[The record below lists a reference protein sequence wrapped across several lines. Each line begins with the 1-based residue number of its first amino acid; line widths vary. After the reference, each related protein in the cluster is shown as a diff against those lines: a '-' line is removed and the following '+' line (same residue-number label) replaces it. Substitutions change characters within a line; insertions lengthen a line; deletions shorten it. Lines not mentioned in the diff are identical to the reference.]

1 MTKVEL
7 FEAIRRDRYGQQKS
21 VREIARDRGIH
32 RRTVRQ
38 ALESAV
44 PPARKRVERE
54 APVLTAAM
62 CQLIDAWLEG
72 DREAPRKQ
80 RHTARRIWQRLRSEQ
95 DFRGAESTVRR
106 FVGRRR
112 RELGAGRKDVTIILV
127 HEPGAEAEVDWYEA
141 AVDFPGG
148 RQTVQVFAMRACYS
162 GREFHM
168 AFPRATQRAFLEA
181 HVAAFEYFGGV
192 FPTIRYDNLKSAAK
206 KVLRGRRRE
215 ETDRFVALRSHYLF
229 AAQFCTPGIEGAHE
243 KGGVEGGLG
252 RLRRNHLVP
261 VPQLTDFDALNRL
274 LLDACAQDDLR
285 RIEGHARTIQEDWAD
300 EKPRLQTLP
309 ERFATAHIDTAEVDG
324 KATIRVRTNRYSVPV
339 RLADRRVEY
348 RLHARRIEIWHD
360 GQKVAAHE
368 RLQGR
373 NEVRLDLD
381 HYLELLWRKPGALV
395 RSLALR
401 QARQRGRWPAD
412 YDRLHEAL
420 LARFSASEAA
430 RQMLTVLMLHR
441 EAGADDVHTAVGLAV
456 EHGAHDASAV
466 EVILRQLQAGDAV
479 VEPLDQ
485 LGVLAGFD
493 RPMLGTDDYD
503 QLLTLAR
510 TGSDH

>member
-1 MTKVEL
+1 
-7 FEAIRRDRYGQQKS
+7 
-21 VREIARDRGIH
+21 
-32 RRTVRQ
+32 
-38 ALESAV
+38 
-44 PPARKRVERE
+44 
-54 APVLTAAM
+54 
-62 CQLIDAWLEG
+62 
-72 DREAPRKQ
+72 
-80 RHTARRIWQRLRSEQ
+80 
-95 DFRGAESTVRR
+95 
-106 FVGRRR
+106 
-112 RELGAGRKDVTIILV
+112 
-127 HEPGAEAEVDWYEA
+127 
-141 AVDFPGG
+141 
-148 RQTVQVFAMRACYS
+148 
-162 GREFHM
+162 M

-181 HVAAFEYFGGV
+181 HAAAFEYFGGV

-229 AAQFCTPGIEGAHE
+229 AAEFCTPGIEGAHE

-261 VPQLTDFDALNRL
+261 VPQLTGFDALNRL

-285 RIEGHARTIQEDWAD
+285 RIEGHARTIQEDWVD